1 MKRETKL
8 ANDDLLHD
16 TSSKKK
22 VSVSKHLQQV
32 ENLNVFYTA
41 TYLLV
46 IDGVQKKEKNSD
58 LLAPPIRNHLILVC
72 HPPFGRP

>member
-22 VSVSKHLQQV
+22 VAVSKHLQ
-32 ENLNVFYTA
+32 
-41 TYLLV
+41 
-46 IDGVQKKEKNSD
+46 
-58 LLAPPIRNHLILVC
+58 
-72 HPPFGRP
+72 